1 MIIIPA
7 IDILDEQCVRL
18 QQGEYSRKTVYSD
31 NPVTV
36 AQQWEKAGAQYLHVV
51 DLDGAKLGYPK
62 NLDAIVKIAKS
73 VSIPIELGGGIRDLE
88 TIDRVLTLGIERVVL
103 GTVAFSYADM
113 VEEAADRYG
122 DRIAVA
128 IDARNG
134 RVMIKGWLERTD
146 IPALDLANRIVRAKV
161 KTLIYTDIAKD
172 GMLEGPNLKAI
183 KEFTCNTK
191 ASVIASGGISSTI
204 DINNLNKLECPN
216 LIGAIIGKALYS
228 GQIKL
233 PDAIIA
239 ANS

>member
-18 QQGEYSRKTVYSD
+18 QQGVYSRKTVYSD

-88 TIDRVLTLGIERVVL
+88 TIDRVLNLGIERVVL
-103 GTVAFSYADM
+103 GTVAYSYADM
-113 VEEAADRYG
+113 IEEAAARYE

-146 IPALDLANRIVRAKV
+146 IPALDLAKRIVRAKV

-183 KEFTCNTK
+183 KEFACNSN
-191 ASVIASGGISSTI
+191 ASIIASGGISTTL
-204 DINNLNKLECPN
+204 DIKNLNKLGCPN
-216 LIGAIIGKALYS
+216 IIGAIIGKALYS

-233 PDAIIA
+233 PDAIA
-239 ANS
+239 AATS